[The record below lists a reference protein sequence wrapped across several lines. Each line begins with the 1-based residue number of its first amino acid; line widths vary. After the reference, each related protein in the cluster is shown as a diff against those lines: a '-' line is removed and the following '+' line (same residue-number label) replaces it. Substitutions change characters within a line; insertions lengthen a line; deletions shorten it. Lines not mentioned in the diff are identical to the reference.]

1 MKKILKVLPVVII
14 MCVVFTSVLGFGTD
28 PKLEN
33 IKYDETVVNGNI
45 KSTVQNV
52 WATIAL
58 LVQIASVAAVV
69 FAGLRYMFA
78 SADQKAD
85 IKQGLT
91 YLAIG
96 AVLIFGAVSIIQLVA
111 GAASVLNT
119 TN

>member
-1 MKKILKVLPVVII
+1 
-14 MCVVFTSVLGFGTD
+14 
-28 PKLEN
+28 
-33 IKYDETVVNGNI
+33 
-45 KSTVQNV
+45 
-52 WATIAL
+52 
-58 LVQIASVAAVV
+58 
-69 FAGLRYMFA
+69 MFA